1 MRSLH
6 WTVQVQTTQQHIA
19 TQISLKAQFPTPIL
33 VELAGTLPPTSQGEA
48 RDSTIVTIFKR
59 AGKMGANPC
68 KAAGS
73 RQGKSLHIWKNKLMI
88 SNGTNGKQMLW
99 LVISQSDLKKTRLLS
114 DSDASVCYS
123 QSFITESRARN
134 LMSATS
140 GIMLPSRETEDQS
153 LSLIFFSRF
162 SPIMGL
168 AFNITLYLCCTITW
182 WHRPPI
188 SSTVHAG
195 TDSTQTTSWSLT
207 NKPKLSRQ
215 TSRNSDNKGTRTI
228 FNWTDNNPT
237 VLNSQIAAQFL
248 RAEK

>member
-6 WTVQVQTTQQHIA
+6 WTVQVQTKQHHIA

-33 VELAGTLPPTSQGEA
+33 AELAGTLLPTSQGEA
-48 RDSTIVTIFKR
+48 RDSTVVTIFKH
-59 AGKMGANPC
+59 AGKMGENPC

-123 QSFITESRARN
+123 QSFITKSRARN

-140 GIMLPSRETEDQS
+140 GIMLPRRETEDHS
-153 LSLIFFSRF
+153 VTITYIFSSFFSYYGACF
-162 SPIMGL
+162 
-168 AFNITLYLCCTITW
+168 
-182 WHRPPI
+182 
-188 SSTVHAG
+188 
-195 TDSTQTTSWSLT
+195 
-207 NKPKLSRQ
+207 
-215 TSRNSDNKGTRTI
+215 
-228 FNWTDNNPT
+228 
-237 VLNSQIAAQFL
+237 
-248 RAEK
+248 